1 MTHKG
6 FCRVAI
12 DTGVPVVPIY
22 CLGNTALF
30 NVVGLKRLSRRFRVG
45 LQLFWGR
52 AFLPLPR
59 QSKIVV
65 VLLRNPHPVPRAV
78 RPATPRMRRVSA
90 ELQRLFHQHK
100 HRLEGWENREMV
112 VVHDHDR

>member
-65 VLLRNPHPVPRAV
+65 VVRAAHADSPAPVARGSCPSPLR
-78 RPATPRMRRVSA
+78 TPLNCVAQS
-90 ELQRLFHQHK
+90 
-100 HRLEGWENREMV
+100 
-112 VVHDHDR
+112 

>member
-65 VLLRNPHPVPRAV
+65 VVRAALTANLQI
-78 RPATPRMRRVSA
+78 RPPQWPAAAAPLPFVLPLNCVAQS
-90 ELQRLFHQHK
+90 
-100 HRLEGWENREMV
+100 
-112 VVHDHDR
+112 